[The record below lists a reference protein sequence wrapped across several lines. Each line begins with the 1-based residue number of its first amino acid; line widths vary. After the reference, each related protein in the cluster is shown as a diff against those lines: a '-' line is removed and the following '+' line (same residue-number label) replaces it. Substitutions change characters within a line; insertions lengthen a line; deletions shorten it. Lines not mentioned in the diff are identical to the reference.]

1 MRCLFTD
8 VIAPAA
14 VFCLCEYEM
23 WFVALRDEQETSVSG
38 NNVLRKVFGAGNE
51 ELTVDW
57 RKLLGEQLRGVY

>member
-1 MRCLFTD
+1 
-8 VIAPAA
+8 
-14 VFCLCEYEM
+14 M